1 MPCNYSDGFLPASAT
16 LGRPVGWTFLHIS
29 TTVLRM
35 DKAEHG
41 RRLKAAMS
49 RAGKDRQAIS
59 DALDVGPRT
68 VTNWTSGTTM
78 PTPAQ
83 RDVLRKVLGRYDDE
97 GDPVEVA
104 VRGSE
109 LVEWRQDTVIGF
121 YKRNLHEQ
129 REGATG

>member
-1 MPCNYSDGFLPASAT
+1 
-16 LGRPVGWTFLHIS
+16 
-29 TTVLRM
+29 M

-41 RRLKAAMS
+41 RRLKVAMS
-49 RAGKDRQAIS
+49 RAAKDRQAIA
-59 DALDVGPRT
+59 DALGVGPRT
-68 VTNWTSGTTM
+68 VTNWTSGATM

-83 RDVLRKVLGRYDDE
+83 RDILRRILGRYDDE

-109 LVEWRQDTVIGF
+109 LVEWRQDAVVSF

-129 REGATG
+129 REEATG

>member
-1 MPCNYSDGFLPASAT
+1 
-16 LGRPVGWTFLHIS
+16 
-29 TTVLRM
+29 M

-49 RAGKDRQAIS
+49 RAGKDRQFVS
-59 DALDVGPRT
+59 DALNVGPRT

-129 REGATG
+129 REEATG